1 MHEVYS
7 ICCSSP
13 SVRPLRLFV
22 NRTLLTN
29 LLYPGA
35 LAFFFDI
42 LTPFEGKSVD
52 EEGRTQE
59 VYVTGSFGTGK
70 YSSSVAVT
78 DSDECV
84 RRRGMRC

>member
-52 EEGRTQE
+52 EEERTQE
-59 VYVTGSFGTGK
+59 AYVSKTIWNWYVF
-70 YSSSVAVT
+70 V
-78 DSDECV
+78 EC
-84 RRRGMRC
+84 RRNGLG